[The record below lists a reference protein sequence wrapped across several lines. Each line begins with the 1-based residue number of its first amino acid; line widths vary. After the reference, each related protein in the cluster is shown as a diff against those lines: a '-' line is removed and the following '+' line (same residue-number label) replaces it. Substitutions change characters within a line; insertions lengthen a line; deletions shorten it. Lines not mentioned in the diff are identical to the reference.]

1 MVLGYMVKG
10 NTEMC
15 VCAVY

>member
-1 MVLGYMVKG
+1 VHIKG

-15 VCAVY
+15 A